1 MRLVGISGMTGVSE
15 ATLEEYGRLVSKA
28 CPEARVD
35 ILSRDVLPEE
45 EIIRKLQ
52 GYEVLMSG
60 FQPMTEKAYAET
72 GLRAYCAC
80 SIGFDFT
87 NPRAASR
94 HQVLVTN
101 NPEYCV
107 AEVAEHAVALILNC
121 ARGIYKMG
129 PLVKGGHWGFP
140 ALRPLSRFA
149 GSTVG
154 LYGFGRIP
162 RLIARRLAGFEVDIV
177 TCDPF
182 VSAAQAEAGGARL
195 VDFEELIRAS
205 DYLSL
210 HAPLTEATRGVFS
223 EPVFRKMKATAYLI
237 NTARGPIVD
246 QEALYRALAEG
257 WIKGA
262 GLDVLENEPPT
273 DRDRRIIELP
283 NVTVTGHS
291 AFYSDESL
299 ARQTVLTAE
308 NIVRVLKGER
318 PENVVNPE
326 VLELVDWIAQ

>member
-15 ATLEEYGRLVSKA
+15 ATLEEYGRLVSA
-28 CPEARVD
+28 AVPDARVD
-35 ILSRDVLPEE
+35 VLSKDVLPEE
-45 EIIRKLQ
+45 EIIKKLQ

-72 GLRAYCAC
+72 GLKAYCAC

-87 NPRAASR
+87 NPPAASK
-94 HQVLVTN
+94 HDVVVTN

-107 AEVAEHAVALILNC
+107 EEVAEHAVALILNC
-121 ARGIYKMG
+121 ARQIYKMG

-140 ALRPLSRFA
+140 VLRPLSRFK

-162 RLIARRLAGFEVDIV
+162 RLIARKLSGFEVNII

-182 VSAAQAEAGGARL
+182 ISAAQAEEGGARL
-195 VDFEELIRAS
+195 VDFEEMIRLS
-205 DYLSL
+205 DYISL
-210 HAPLTEATRGVFS
+210 HAPLMDSTKGIFNE
-223 EPVFRKMKATAYLI
+223 EVFRKMKDSAYLI

-246 QEALYRALAEG
+246 QEALYRALTEG

-262 GLDVLENEPPT
+262 GLDVLENEPPKDA
-273 DRDRRIIELP
+273 DRKIIELP

-299 ARQTVLTAE
+299 ANQTVLTAE
-308 NIVRVLKGER
+308 NIVRVLKGEMPR
-318 PENVVNPE
+318 NVVNRD
-326 VLELVDWIAQ
+326 VLDRVDWISK